1 MITLLHE
8 KEHSR
13 CCNAGQNQRPQR
25 IGQVHIVHQ
34 AKETQRRYLHRHR
47 HNEQDDGKCCIL
59 ELEVVG
65 VDCVCRQRTEVA
77 GEC

>member
-1 MITLLHE
+1 
-8 KEHSR
+8 
-13 CCNAGQNQRPQR
+13 
-25 IGQVHIVHQ
+25 VHIVHQ

-65 VDCVCRQRTEVA
+65 VDCVCRQRAEVA